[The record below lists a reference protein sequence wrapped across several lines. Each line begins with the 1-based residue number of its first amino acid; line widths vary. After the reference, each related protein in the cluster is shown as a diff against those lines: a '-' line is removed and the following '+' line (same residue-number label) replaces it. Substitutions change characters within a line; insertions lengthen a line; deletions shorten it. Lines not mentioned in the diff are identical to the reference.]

1 MKKIITLL
9 ALSLVSLLHAEDPL
23 AFRNDSAAVKDD
35 ISFSHFAVFLE
46 GGEIY
51 PMGDLMDAVEN
62 ALYGGIGVRYTY
74 WDNVDGVVMFQY
86 TYFKPAID
94 VYIDGVH
101 QFMGRIGVDW
111 KWNPIHPVV
120 LGGGFTCSWTHA
132 DSEKPNW
139 GEPGGTLTDN
149 ETEFGWYARISLP
162 VFKYQKYSLGFNVM
176 WEHLWTL
183 PKSSNMLSAGIT
195 LERSIW

>member
-1 MKKIITLL
+1 
-9 ALSLVSLLHAEDPL
+9 
-23 AFRNDSAAVKDD
+23 
-35 ISFSHFAVFLE
+35 
-46 GGEIY
+46 
-51 PMGDLMDAVEN
+51 
-62 ALYGGIGVRYTY
+62 LYGGIGVRYTY
-74 WDNVDGVVMFQY
+74 WENVDGVVMFQY

>member
-23 AFRNDSAAVKDD
+23 AFRNDSVAVKDD

-74 WDNVDGVVMFQY
+74 WENVDGVVMFQY